1 MAATPVPPSPPPAVL
16 RRPGLLRFSAVEL
29 LISLVVLFVSSAF
42 LEYLRYGDLYEGL
55 LMTVVMI
62 LAVLAVG
69 GNRRTL
75 LVATL
80 LVMPAL
86 LGKWSNHLWPKV
98 VPSEFYLSAYL
109 VFLVFVVSRLLHFI
123 LRAPRVNGEV
133 LCAGISGYLMLGL
146 VWVVAYL
153 LVSRMVP
160 DAFTFSAGAPA
171 QQAMTGFTAFYFSF
185 ATLTTIGYGDIS
197 PVANVARM
205 LSVMEAVTGM
215 FYITL
220 VISRLVALYSSKSP
234 ASEPGGKQ
242 DSR

>member
-1 MAATPVPPSPPPAVL
+1 MAASPLPSSSQPAPL

-29 LISLVVLFVSSAF
+29 LASLIVLFVSSAF
-42 LEYLRYGDLYEGL
+42 LEYLKYGDLYEGL

-75 LVATL
+75 LLATL
-80 LVMPAL
+80 LVMPAVV
-86 LGKWSNHLWPKV
+86 GKWSHHLWPSI
-98 VPSEFYLSAYL
+98 VPPEFYLFAYL

-160 DAFTFSAGAPA
+160 DAFTFSAGTPA
-171 QQAMTGFTAFYFSF
+171 QQTMTGFTAFYFSF

-197 PVANVARM
+197 PVSNVARM

-215 FYITL
+215 FYITVL
-220 VISRLVALYSSKSP
+220 ISRLVALYSSKSP
-234 ASEPGGKQ
+234 ASEPRGTQ